1 MMATPILSIEN
12 LTLSTATGEIVT
24 NLSFEIDPGEI
35 VALTGRSGSGK
46 TSIALA
52 VMGLLPPGI
61 QHASGAIQWQGETPL
76 TLPDNHT
83 LWRSLRGTQIGFTQ
97 QDVFGAFDPVMK
109 MGMQMKEVIRA
120 RSNRSDIDITT
131 ELHIKMEE
139 VGLHDIPRLLD
150 SYPHQ
155 LSGGQLQRCQL
166 AMVMVLRPAL
176 LIVDEPTSAVDKIN
190 QKQLLHVFTMIR
202 SKYNISIL
210 CITHEEAVVRQ
221 IASREINLETVK
233 GSPARSES
241 EKVRERSETEDQTI
255 LLEARGVT
263 YAHAFGGMMAKKG
276 ATVGPIHLH
285 IFPGRCTGIV
295 GESGSGKSTLA
306 QMLVGLCAPAEGQV
320 LLREKE
326 INFQRAEDIR
336 ILRKHVQLVMQD
348 GRGSLHPHFTVRQI
362 LSEIAALRKKTDPAF
377 QPDLVAILTEVGLRE
392 DMLDRTPGAL
402 SGGECLRVSIARALL
417 LEPEMLICDE
427 STSALDRHT
436 TRSILEMLSDLM
448 RKKQLALVLITHDQ
462 EVIRQMAD
470 DIVVLAEGK
479 VIEKGN
485 ADDILHRPTHHVTKR
500 IFETH
505 ATY

>member
-1 MMATPILSIEN
+1 MATPILSIDH
-12 LTLSTATGEIVT
+12 LTLATASGEIVSD
-24 NLSFEIDPGEI
+24 LSFEIDRGEI

-52 VMGLLPPGI
+52 IMGLLPSGI
-61 QHASGAIQWQGETPL
+61 QQTSGTIKWQGDTPL

-83 LWRSLRGTQIGFTQ
+83 QWRSLRGTQIGFTQ

-109 MGMQMKEVIRA
+109 MGTQMREVIRV
-120 RSNRSDIDITT
+120 RTTRSDMDIAT

-139 VGLHDIPRLLD
+139 VGLHDIDRLLN

-166 AMVMVLRPAL
+166 GMVMVLRPPL

-190 QKQLLHVFTMIR
+190 QKELLHVFTMIR
-202 SKYNISIL
+202 SKYNVAIL

-221 IASREINLETVK
+221 IASREINLESVT
-233 GSPARSES
+233 GTI
-241 EKVRERSETEDQTI
+241 ERTGLDTLPDRVASQAHSI

-263 YAHAFGGMMAKKG
+263 YAHAFGGMMAKQG

-306 QMLVGLCAPAEGQV
+306 QMLVGLCAPIEGQV
-320 LLREKE
+320 LLREKP
-326 INFQRAEDIR
+326 IDFQRAEDIR
-336 ILRKHVQLVMQD
+336 GLRKHVQLVMQD

-362 LSEIAALRKKTDPAF
+362 LTEVASLRKKSDPSF
-377 QPDLVAILTEVGLRE
+377 QPDVVASLKEVGLHE
-392 DMLDRTPGAL
+392 ELLERTSNAL

-417 LEPEMLICDE
+417 LDPEILICDE
-427 STSALDRHT
+427 STSALDRET
-436 TRSILEMLSDLM
+436 TLSILNILLRLIRE
-448 RKKQLALVLITHDQ
+448 KGLALVLITHDQ
-462 EVIRQMAD
+462 EVIRRMAD
-470 DIVVLAEGK
+470 DIVVLSEGK

-485 ADDILHRPTHHVTKR
+485 ADDILHRPTHHVTKK